1 MIVIVG
7 LGNPGSEYSHTRH
20 NVGWD
25 IVDVLS
31 QRNHIPLARKKCKS
45 IVGEG
50 MIAGKKV
57 VLAQPQTFMNLSG
70 EAVVQLREWYKPEEG
85 NLLICYDDCDLSE
98 GVLRFREKGSAGTH
112 NGMRNSVALTGTT
125 EIARLRCGIGRPPE
139 RWDLKD
145 WVLCGFRTREER
157 EMMFD
162 SYMRAGEAIEAWIA
176 DGPKA
181 ALRKV
186 AEANAR
192 FAKND

>member
-25 IVDVLS
+25 IVEVLS
-31 QRNHIPLARKKCKS
+31 QRNRIPMARKKCKS
-45 IVGEG
+45 LVGEG
-50 MIAGKKV
+50 MISGKKV

-70 EAVVQLREWYKPEEG
+70 EAVVQLKEWYKPEEG
-85 NLLICYDDCDLSE
+85 NLLICYDDCDLPE

-112 NGMRNSVALTGTT
+112 NGMRNIVALTGTS

-145 WVLCGFRTREER
+145 WVLCGFRTKEER

-162 SYMRAGEAIEAWIA
+162 SYMRACEVIETWIA
-176 DGPKA
+176 EGPEA
-181 ALRKV
+181 ALRKT
-186 AEANAR
+186 AQAN
-192 FAKND
+192 KKE